1 MSDRLSI
8 TKYGTRYWAV
18 WFDGQLLAVTLYKK
32 GARSVASAIT
42 TLSTTHGKEVHHGIQ
57 AA

>member
-1 MSDRLSI
+1 MSTRLSI
-8 TKYGTRYWAV
+8 TKYGQRYWAV
-18 WFDGQLLAVTLYKK
+18 WLDGHLLAVTLYKK

-42 TLSTTHGKEVHHGIQ
+42 TLSTQHGKEVHHGIQ

>member
-1 MSDRLSI
+1 MSDRLTI

-18 WFDGQLLAVTLYKK
+18 WIDGQLLAVTLYKK

-42 TLSTTHGKEVHHGIQ
+42 TLSTSHGKGVHHGIQ